1 MCLPKLISIS
11 MSGSSLSN
19 IISIH
24 LESEQIIVTKTET
37 VIKCSS
43 KTLTSC
49 NSSSAHPIAHPH
61 LQRTANK
68 TPWTLQSTSSKT
80 KTLTLL
86 SYQTAFNK
94 ETAPQKKVLATKEV
108 FMRAEEKKH
117 NTLKTRPKTIAL
129 KLSSS

>member
-24 LESEQIIVTKTET
+24 VESEQIIVTKTET

-43 KTLTSC
+43 EALTSR

-68 TPWTLQSTSSKT
+68 TLGHYKAQAAK
-80 KTLTLL
+80 
-86 SYQTAFNK
+86 
-94 ETAPQKKVLATKEV
+94 QKL
-108 FMRAEEKKH
+108 
-117 NTLKTRPKTIAL
+117 
-129 KLSSS
+129 

>member
-94 ETAPQKKVLATKEV
+94 ETAPQKRSTGNKRSFHAG
-108 FMRAEEKKH
+108 RREKTQH
-117 NTLKTRPKTIAL
+117 TQN
-129 KLSSS
+129 